1 MYPVMLELPDQIL
14 GRKVPTDWAWWMKYV
29 GTVLASDLTPEEQFD
44 VILLNTF
51 REIPQNEAG
60 LLFLRRSAP
69 WG

>member
-1 MYPVMLELPDQIL
+1 MYPAILELPDQIL

-51 REIPQNEAG
+51 R
-60 LLFLRRSAP
+60 
-69 WG
+69 